1 MTPYIQVVTTLPDRT
16 AAEQLAAHLL
26 EQQLAACVQIS
37 ACTSWYRWQGAIEQG
52 EEQVCVIKSRR
63 DLFPALSRAIRAHHP
78 YEVPEILATPADA
91 THVRDER
98 NWHASELINRAV
110 KIDTIMRTGVPADWK
125 GDEIKERAVQ
135 RALLDALD
143 GDREAMRKL
152 FELVRNQP
160 GYR

>member
-1 MTPYIQVVTTLPDRT
+1 MTKAGKIVDFGEIFQPRWPGIARAPRFFQENRAMTPYIQVVTTLPDRT

-78 YEVPEILATPADA
+78 YEVPEILATPVVDGGESYL
-91 THVRDER
+91 TWLER
-98 NWHASELINRAV
+98 ELRPV
-110 KIDTIMRTGVPADWK
+110 KGED
-125 GDEIKERAVQ
+125 Q
-135 RALLDALD
+135 
-143 GDREAMRKL
+143 
-152 FELVRNQP
+152 
-160 GYR
+160 